1 MQIGVDKLM
10 NFITILKHKLEIL
23 INFFTLSNSKNDVK
37 STTNKIRTSIE
48 VKPQKIVQGKPIKSL
63 VKIRSEKSVQTISH
77 HQTPLE
83 DLLNRLCSLSTN
95 PIIPLIWEPFDTTPK
110 IIKLNAN
117 DIHNFP
123 PGYVFDTNV
132 PANFED
138 YPQLLEN
145 GPKIKAK
152 LMNKPIYLLS
162 KTKEEFTK
170 KKCPKNHDE
179 LVIDNGFTGK
189 KRNFDIILEKLPNAL
204 GCNIYYV
211 NIKNCKKL
219 HDKTKE
225 HLSKLKEYGLH
236 PADSEFL
243 AFTKL
248 TNSTLVTCDKELIRC
263 SKLAQCKYIEFQ
275 GFLEKAL
282 QPSPITLVLKERR
295 AHRKKHP
302 KTRNYRN
309 WKNKG
314 YRNSG
319 VWN

>member
-1 MQIGVDKLM
+1 M
-10 NFITILKHKLEIL
+10 NFITIFKNKLEIL
-23 INFFTLSNSKNDVK
+23 INFFISSNSNHDVK
-37 STTNKIRTSIE
+37 SATNKTHTPIE
-48 VKPQKIVQGKPIKSL
+48 IKSQKIVQPKPIKSL

-162 KTKEEFTK
+162 KTKEEFTN
-170 KKCPKNHDE
+170 KKCPKNRNE

-189 KRNFDIILEKLPNAL
+189 KRDFDIILEKLPNAF
-204 GCNIYYV
+204 GCDIYYV

-219 HDKTKE
+219 HDKRKE

-236 PADSEFL
+236 QADSEFL
-243 AFTKL
+243 AFAKL

-263 SKLAQCKYIEFQ
+263 SKLAQCKFIEFQ
-275 GFLEKAL
+275 GFLEKTL
-282 QPSPITLVLKERR
+282 QPSPITLVLRDRR
-295 AHRKKHP
+295 AHKKRHP
-302 KTRNYRN
+302 ETKNHRN